1 MGGGGGGMLLR
12 ISSDED
18 DGSFLGVEIFGGI
31 QNNLKIH
38 GIAHILRHVLVLQK
52 CTTELVRDGNFGMGF
67 LGG

>member
-1 MGGGGGGMLLR
+1 MGGGVWKLLR

-18 DGSFLGVEIFGGI
+18 NGSVLGVEIFGNI

-38 GIAHILRHVLVLQK
+38 GIPHILRHVLVLQK

>member
-1 MGGGGGGMLLR
+1 MGGGVWKLLR

-18 DGSFLGVEIFGGI
+18 NGSVLGVEIFGNI

-38 GIAHILRHVLVLQK
+38 GIAHILHHVLVLQK

>member
-1 MGGGGGGMLLR
+1 MGVRVWKLLR

-18 DGSFLGVEIFGGI
+18 NGSVLGVEIFGNI

-52 CTTELVRDGNFGMGF
+52 CTTELVRYGNFGMGF

>member
-1 MGGGGGGMLLR
+1 M
-12 ISSDED
+12 
-18 DGSFLGVEIFGGI
+18 GVEIFGGI

-38 GIAHILRHVLVLQK
+38 GIAHVLRRVLVLQK

>member
-1 MGGGGGGMLLR
+1 MGGGVWKLLR

-18 DGSFLGVEIFGGI
+18 NGSVLGVEIFGNI

-38 GIAHILRHVLVLQK
+38 GIAHIWRHVLVLQK

>member
-1 MGGGGGGMLLR
+1 MGGGVWKLLW

-18 DGSFLGVEIFGGI
+18 DGSVLGVETFGNI

>member
-1 MGGGGGGMLLR
+1 MGGGVWKLLR

-18 DGSFLGVEIFGGI
+18 DGSVLGLEIFGNI

-38 GIAHILRHVLVLQK
+38 GIAQILRHVLVLQK

>member
-1 MGGGGGGMLLR
+1 MGGGVWKLLR

-18 DGSFLGVEIFGGI
+18 NGSVLGVEIFGNI

-52 CTTELVRDGNFGMGF
+52 CTTELVRNGNFGMGF

>member
-1 MGGGGGGMLLR
+1 MGRGGEKLLR
-12 ISSDED
+12 ISSDDED
-18 DGSFLGVEIFGGI
+18 DGSFLSVEIFGGI

-38 GIAHILRHVLVLQK
+38 GIAHILRRVLVLQK

>member
-1 MGGGGGGMLLR
+1 MGGGVWKLLR

-18 DGSFLGVEIFGGI
+18 NGSVLGVEIFGNI

-38 GIAHILRHVLVLQK
+38 GIAHILRRVLVLQK
-52 CTTELVRDGNFGMGF
+52 CTTELARDGNFGMGF

>member
-1 MGGGGGGMLLR
+1 MKLLR

-38 GIAHILRHVLVLQK
+38 GIAHILHRVLVLQK